1 MVILFNI
8 SKNLTNLFLKQGYYF
23 HTTVISMKRNKQ
35 QNVNLLR
42 EIEELKTDLNNAK
55 IERAAVLDIGENI
68 EKQMQA
74 KQLEYEKTVQR

>member
-1 MVILFNI
+1 MIMIDSTQLW
-8 SKNLTNLFLKQGYYF
+8 L
-23 HTTVISMKRNKQ
+23 ISMKRNKQ

-42 EIEELKTDLNNAK
+42 EIEELKNDLNNAK